1 MYGCP
6 EDDWEM
12 RYINLTLPILSNDM
26 YWESSGT
33 FYFIRYDGH
42 VFAYS
47 HWKDLHILG
56 PYSKRSFQLNFCV
69 RDGNDSSGIQTA
81 QGNFCMYDIGKG
93 CANGFKEG
101 NITIRGYHIDMVG
114 FRIHSGYST
123 SVTFC
128 CKEDSNSTLSEVLP
142 HDYPFV
148 LLKGPSKDNCE
159 HITDMSVSEDK
170 MFMLRHGVYW
180 GFHGTIPNV
189 TITDTHIGISFC
201 FYQPESYS
209 EAIGDEELE
218 NPYPLSELYSL
229 GRPVYSS
236 PYVKSLSNNPNF
248 VVNLANPIDE
258 EFYSIQTRRPW
269 LQIDLQQFINVT
281 HVIKQD
287 VGYFGK
293 FPSQDLYGMYISIH
307 QWDFVNRGAKTCF
320 FGLTD
325 NYFRCRRPITGQFVT
340 LTLEYEY
347 DTILNGL
354 AELKVFGFPTGCG
367 RSLGM
372 ITGDIKDYQ
381 IETSSNYKDIPYS
394 RAMQGTEGWCSS
406 TEDMDRWL
414 MVDLIVPT
422 KVQGVILHGWYQN
435 KRMFIHSFLVEFG
448 LRENNL
454 IQYGEDGLYPKVF
467 TVDTIQDVHILQKFL
482 FLHEILT
489 RYIKI
494 KVIDPSKE
502 SACFK
507 AEFIGC
513 QVYACR
519 DIWCKESGG
528 SLFSHPKRSID
539 MGFAS
544 VRHIETG
551 GLSCSWFQDGLT
563 KMNIKDCQQRSKDDG
578 YIGSVYDES
587 REICCYYNTS
597 STNRHYKH
605 LWKRN
610 EFEDVITSERLCF
623 LEFYRPKFQLTEWAM
638 FPSILGHIDYI
649 YSPMFP
655 SNYPKGINEDKTVQ
669 SFPGMYLK
677 LTIIY
682 ASFAETETE
691 EQLKNSGHS
700 YINPSSC
707 KDTLTIDIGAGQ
719 KIQITRDNQKRYR
732 YASFM
737 ATGDTIKIHFTSCFR
752 YLMSENI
759 MYQLK
764 IESIA
769 SDTNMWKIRGQYGQ
783 YIELQFIELDVNIMS
798 LVDSFV
804 EVFDFD
810 IRGERSSS
818 FGRFTKSSMPHISLI
833 SSWHMIDVEF
843 RVGNSLTGR
852 GFLGLYTIKDTVIQT
867 ISNKSDCA
875 ATWANLRTSCYKLFH
890 SNHTNQQKAEM
901 ACVRE
906 GGHLVSINSEEEMK
920 FVHQLLFTISEAGS
934 ADQVYIG
941 MSNNVL
947 NGISQPDGYEY
958 EQCAAI
964 ILNSIHNKLS
974 WHDVP
979 CAYDKIQYFMCET
992 QLDTYDN
999 QVTDD
1004 EIRVLGKSGSSSFN
1018 HSMFICGNGEII
1030 SQLATCDSYKDCS
1043 DNSDEKNCG
1052 TECSSSQY
1060 QCADGSC
1067 IHFTFY
1073 CDHSNHCND
1082 GSDEQHCQRRSCKDG
1097 EWQCGNKQCI
1107 PAAKRCDVTR
1117 DCFDGSD
1124 EINCETCSLN
1134 SYQCYDKSC
1143 ISKDRVCDTISDCPG
1158 GYKEDEYGCTYSAI
1172 QTSCEQWWV
1181 IGARLNGMYSIDQ
1194 ETEDT
1199 YLVYCEFND
1208 QGNTLLVSTFFYY
1221 NDVDLFSS
1229 YGGSSDKLE
1238 IKFEKVYSFPE
1249 DMIKSVIKKDNHQCL
1264 QNVKLTCYY
1273 HDAISS
1279 DNSEEYT
1286 EYVVMVVEACNK
1298 RQMPY
1303 ETVSKQS
1310 PFHYV
1315 ITLVFLFCSCHCIGG
1330 IDWRQVDVNRV
1341 LTDNIVISNPDRL
1354 PFHRYGVIDKS
1365 YSDEG
1370 FYDVTVGPVVC
1381 KSEILKNVSRNQSLC
1396 SDGKL
1401 YNYTDHCIMRVN
1413 ERSDIKGCRDM
1424 THLQHCGNFTC
1435 PGLYRCQQSTT
1446 CLLFDE
1452 VCDNIRQCPHGDDEV
1467 GCDVTCPIGC
1477 SCEGFV
1483 FICHQKE
1490 VETIFRDLS
1499 VEARKLDLSSSLF
1512 PSNNFIV
1519 PAYTYLADFKLFNCS
1534 IANIMPYSFEQ
1545 LMNLLHLDLSNN
1557 KLKVL
1562 QSYTFYGLTKLVT
1575 LNLKDNLMLR
1585 LIKPNAFMSLPNVK
1599 DLELSGTR
1607 IIKLLNGTFNGL
1619 ENLEKF
1625 NITGNGLTTVEKNG
1639 FDGLASLLSIDLR
1652 QNDVTKFS
1660 SDIFSR
1666 LSHLTQMKTDSYIFC
1681 CLKPES
1687 VSAENCFPKMD
1698 EFSSCRD
1705 LMRND
1710 VLRVCLWI
1718 IAINALF
1725 GNIGVILYRI
1735 IYEKTLLFKANWLF
1749 IMNLGVSDMLMG
1761 VYLGIIAFVDMYNSG
1776 NYILHDREWRDSTV
1790 CKFAG
1795 ILAAISCEASVCFVM
1810 LTTFDCY
1817 LMVKFPFGRWRIT
1830 YKTAKVSTLV
1840 CWLFVIIIAVVPIF
1854 ETAYFSNMF
1863 YSRTA
1868 VCLALPFS
1876 RQKVSGWEYSTAI
1889 FVFFNCIAFIV
1900 IAWCQLSIYQIA
1912 KSSNRIMTKRT
1923 KQDLT
1928 LARRLFLIVLTDF
1941 LCWFPVGIMG
1951 ILAMAGIVFP
1961 SEVYSWVAVFVMP
1974 LNAALNPFLYTF
1986 STIKQKPNILGKMSS
2001 KIFQMSKVK
2010 DRRKDASAEIFMAS
2024 VFINNAQVCQMRHIT
2039 LRELFATRKLS
2050 IKESIRLVSQLTAA
2064 IAYLHHRYLTLRQPV
2079 SLDTLVVF
2087 MDRKTI
2093 ERIKVISEIKDIRKE
2108 LDTANDV
2115 DNIGQITKLVL
2126 RNTRKLPEKGQ
2137 KY

>member
-1 MYGCP
+1 MRIRSDCKTMFYFVFLGCICFPGYTYPFIVRSASEPACPGIECLSGQEMNISTCRCICNENAGQFCNGSYALPASMYGCP
-6 EDDWEM
+6 GDDWEM
-12 RYINLTLPILSNDM
+12 RYINMTLPISSDDM

-33 FYFIRYDGH
+33 FYFIRFSDTEYEDTH
-42 VFAYS
+42 S

-69 RDGNDSSGIQTA
+69 RDGTDFSGLQTA
-81 QGNFCMYDIGKG
+81 QGNYCLYDIGKG

-101 NITIRGYHIDMVG
+101 NITIGGYHIDMVG
-114 FRIHSGYST
+114 FGIRSVDST
-123 SVTFC
+123 SVKFC
-128 CKEDSNSTLSEVLP
+128 CKEDKL
-142 HDYPFV
+142 H
-148 LLKGPSKDNCE
+148 
-159 HITDMSVSEDK
+159 
-170 MFMLRHGVYW
+170 
-180 GFHGTIPNV
+180 
-189 TITDTHIGISFC
+189 
-201 FYQPESYS
+201 
-209 EAIGDEELE
+209 
-218 NPYPLSELYSL
+218 NPYPSSELYSL

-236 PYVKSLSNNPNF
+236 PYVKSPNNNPNF
-248 VVNLANPIDE
+248 LVNLVNPIDE
-258 EFYSIQTRRPW
+258 KFYTIQTRRPW
-269 LQIDLQQFINVT
+269 LQIDLQQFISVT

-287 VGYFGK
+287 VGYFAN
-293 FPSQDLYGMYISIH
+293 SQDLYGMYISIH
-307 QWDFVNRGAKTCF
+307 QWDFVNRGAMTCF

-325 NYFRCRRPITGQFVT
+325 NYFRCRRPITGQYVT

-347 DTILNGL
+347 DTVLKGL

-372 ITGDIKDYQ
+372 ISGDIKDYQ
-381 IETSSNYKDIPYS
+381 IETSSNYKNIPYS

-435 KRMFIHSFLVEFG
+435 KRMFIHSFVVEFG
-448 LRENNL
+448 LQENNL
-454 IQYGEDGLYPKVF
+454 LQYGEDGLNPKVF

-482 FLHEILT
+482 FLHEKFT

-502 SACFK
+502 GACLK

-551 GLSCSWFQDGLT
+551 GLFCSWFQDGLT
-563 KMNIKDCQQRSKDDG
+563 HMNIKDCQQMSKDAG

-587 REICCYYNTS
+587 REQCCYYNIS

-623 LEFYRPKFQLTEWAM
+623 SEFYRPKFQLTEWAM
-638 FPSILGHIDYI
+638 FPSIQGHIDYI

-655 SNYPKGINEDKTVQ
+655 SNYPKGINEGKTVQ
-669 SFPGMYLK
+669 SLPGMYLK

-719 KIQITRDNQKRYR
+719 EIQITRDNQKRYR

-737 ATGDTIKIHFTSCFR
+737 ATGDIIKIHFTSCFR
-752 YLMSENI
+752 YIMSENI

-783 YIELQFIELDVNIMS
+783 YIELQFIELDVNILS

-810 IRGERSSS
+810 LRGERSVS
-818 FGRFTKSSMPHISLI
+818 FGRFTKATMPHISLM

-852 GFLGLYTIKDTVIQT
+852 GFLGLYTIKDTVIET
-867 ISNKSDCA
+867 ISNESDCA
-875 ATWANLRTSCYKLFH
+875 ATWANSRTSCYKLFY
-890 SNHTNQQKAEM
+890 SNHTNHQKAEM

-906 GGHLVSINSEEEMK
+906 GGHLVSVNSEEEMK
-920 FVHQLLFTISEAGS
+920 FVHQLLFTLSEAGS

-947 NGISQPDGYEY
+947 KGISQPDGFDD
-958 EQCAAI
+958 EQCTAI
-964 ILNSIHNKLS
+964 ILNSIHNKQS

-992 QLDTYDN
+992 QLDPYDN

-1004 EIRVLGKSGSSSFN
+1004 EIRVLGNSGSSSFN
-1018 HSMFICGNGEII
+1018 HSMFTCGNGEII
-1030 SQLATCDSYKDCS
+1030 SQLAACDSYSDCS
-1043 DNSDEKNCG
+1043 DNSDEKHCG

-1073 CDHSNHCND
+1073 CDHLNHCND
-1082 GSDEQHCQRRSCKDG
+1082 GSDEQHCQWRSCKDG

-1107 PAAKRCDVTR
+1107 PSAKRCDVTR

-1124 EINCETCSLN
+1124 EIDCETCSLN
-1134 SYQCYDKSC
+1134 SYQCYDKAC

-1158 GYKEDEYGCTYSAI
+1158 GYKEDEYECADSVK

-1181 IGARLNGMYSIDQ
+1181 IGARINGMYSIDQ
-1194 ETEDT
+1194 GTEDT

-1208 QGNTLLVSTFFYY
+1208 QGNALLVSTFFYY
-1221 NDVDLFSS
+1221 NDVDFKSVL
-1229 YGGSSDKLE
+1229 YGSSDKLE
-1238 IKFEKVYSFPE
+1238 HFLEKIYSFPE
-1249 DMIKSVIKKDNHQCL
+1249 DIIKSVMKKDNHQCS

-1273 HDAISS
+1273 HDVIS
-1279 DNSEEYT
+1279 DNST
-1286 EYVVMVVEACNK
+1286 
-1298 RQMPY
+1298 
-1303 ETVSKQS
+1303 
-1310 PFHYV
+1310 
-1315 ITLVFLFCSCHCIGG
+1315 SCHCIGG
-1330 IDWRQVDVNRV
+1330 MDWSQSDVNRV
-1341 LTDNIVISNPDRL
+1341 FTDNIVISNPDRL
-1354 PFHRYGVIDKS
+1354 PFHLYGVPDKS

-1381 KSEILKNVSRNQSLC
+1381 KSEISKNVSSSQSLC

-1413 ERSDIKGCRDM
+1413 ERNDVNGCRDM
-1424 THLQHCGNFTC
+1424 THLQQCEKEICQPGFFKCKEGHCISSSLLCDGRKHCTHGDDELFCGNLTC

-1490 VETIFRDLS
+1490 VEKIFKDLS
-1499 VEARKLDLSSSLF
+1499 GEARKLDLSSSLF
-1512 PSNNFIV
+1512 PNNNLIV
-1519 PAYTYLADFKLFNCS
+1519 PAYTYMADFKLFNCS
-1534 IANIMPYSFEQ
+1534 IDKIMPYSFEQ
-1545 LMNLLHLDLSNN
+1545 LMNLLHLDLSYN

-1575 LNLKDNLMLR
+1575 LNLKGNLMLGF
-1585 LIKPNAFMSLPNVK
+1585 IKPNAFMALPNVK

-1607 IIKLLNGTFNGL
+1607 IKTLFNGTFIGL
-1619 ENLEKF
+1619 ENLETF
-1625 NITGNGLTTVEKNG
+1625 NITGNGLTTVEENV
-1639 FDGLASLLSIDLR
+1639 FDGLVSLLTIDLT
-1652 QNDVTKFS
+1652 QNDVTKVS
-1660 SDIFSR
+1660 PDIFSR
-1666 LSHLTQMKTDSYIFC
+1666 LSHLTKMKTDSYIFC

-1698 EFSSCRD
+1698 EFSSCSN

-1710 VLRVCLWI
+1710 VLRVCLWT
-1718 IAINALF
+1718 IAINALI
-1725 GNIGVILYRI
+1725 GNIGVIIYRI
-1735 IYEKTLLFKANWLF
+1735 INEQTLLFKANWLF

-1761 VYLGIIAFVDMYNSG
+1761 VYLGIIAVADMYYSG
-1776 NYILHDREWRDSTV
+1776 NYILHDREWRDSFV

-1795 ILAAISCEASVCFVM
+1795 IIAAISCEASVCFVM

-1817 LMVKFPFGRWRIT
+1817 LMVKFPFGGWRIT
-1830 YKTAKVSTLV
+1830 YKIAKVSTLV
-1840 CWLFVIIIAVVPIF
+1840 CWLFVVIIAVVPIL
-1854 ETAYFSNMF
+1854 ETTYFSNMF

-1889 FVFFNCIAFIV
+1889 FVFFNSIAFIV
-1900 IAWCQLSIYQIA
+1900 IAWCQLSIYNVA

-1923 KQDLT
+1923 KQDIT

-1951 ILAMAGIVFP
+1951 ILAMAGQVFP

-1986 STIKQKPNILGKMSS
+1986 STIKQKPNIMGKMSS

-2010 DRRKDASAEIFMAS
+2010 DRRKDSTDEISMAS
-2024 VFINNAQVCQMRHIT
+2024 VFIKNAQMLQTRHIT
-2039 LRELFATRKLS
+2039 LRELFATRKLT
-2050 IKESIRLVSQLTAA
+2050 IRESIRLVSQLTAA
-2064 IAYLHHRYLTLRQPV
+2064 LAYLHHRFFTLCQPL
-2079 SLDTLVVF
+2079 SLDTLIVF
-2087 MDRKTI
+2087 MDKKTI
-2093 ERIKVISEIKDIRKE
+2093 ERIKVISEIKDIRNE
-2108 LDTANDV
+2108 LDTAEDV

-2126 RNTRKLPEKGQ
+2126 RNTRKLPEDGHM
-2137 KY
+2137 Y